1 MIYSM
6 TGYANRSFTFGD
18 RIFQIEIKA
27 VNHRFFDFSL
37 KCNDEI
43 KSIENE
49 IREKVNN
56 KISRG
61 KIDFRIAEQTMF
73 DESHNLEI
81 NQQLLIQY
89 TKLIEQ
95 VRQHIPD
102 SPSATFAE
110 IMNLPG
116 VIVKRSLNTAT
127 IYPLIIAETELAV
140 NDLIKSQ
147 LIEGEKL
154 KIVLLNKIETIEQI
168 LINIKKVLPEVIDNY
183 KNKLKTKISE
193 IIGDCSV
200 NDVRFQQEYAYFCQ
214 KIDVDEEIAR
224 IESHLKQFVNLVNGD
239 GMVGKKIDFLIQEM
253 HREANTFGSKS
264 ISIITTNYAV
274 ELKVLIEQLRE
285 QIQNIL

>member
-6 TGYANRSFTFGD
+6 TGYANRSFTIGGK
-18 RIFQIEIKA
+18 IFQIEIKA
-27 VNHRFFDFSL
+27 VNHRFFDFSF
-37 KCNDEI
+37 KSSDEI
-43 KSIENE
+43 KSIEHE
-49 IREKVNN
+49 VREKITS

-61 KIDFRIAEQTMF
+61 KIDFRITEQTLY
-73 DESHNLEI
+73 DEAHNLEI
-81 NQQLLIQY
+81 NHALLIQY
-89 TKLIEQ
+89 TNLIEQ

-116 VIVKRSLNTAT
+116 VIVKKSANLNT
-127 IYPLIIAETELAV
+127 IYPIMLSQTELAV
-140 NDLIKSQ
+140 NDLINSQ

-154 KIVLLNKIETIEQI
+154 KVVLLNKIELIDQI

-183 KNKLKTKISE
+183 KNKLKTKITE
-193 IIGDCSV
+193 IIGDCSI
-200 NDVRFQQEYAYFCQ
+200 NDVRFQQEFAYFCQ

-224 IESHLKQFVNLVNGD
+224 IESHLKMFINLINGD

-264 ISIITTNYAV
+264 ISIVTTNYAV